1 MKTTPQYVGEP
12 PKWYLLRM
20 STWWWLGS
28 WKFLKFILRE
38 LSSVFVAYSA
48 AILLLL
54 ARAVGRG
61 PDAYVEFQQDLKH
74 PLVILLNLISLF
86 FVLFHAMSWFNL
98 APKAMPVRVQGKRV
112 PDALVAASNYA
123 LWLVVSVIVAWLL
136 LRG

>member
-1 MKTTPQYVGEP
+1 MKTATRYVGQP
-12 PKWYLLRM
+12 PKWYLVRM

-48 AILLLL
+48 VLLLLL
-54 ARAVGRG
+54 ARALSRG
-61 PDAYVEFQQDLKH
+61 PDAYAEFQQGLKH
-74 PLVILLNLISLF
+74 PLVILLNLTSLF

-123 LWLVVSVIVAWLL
+123 LWLVMSVIVAWLL